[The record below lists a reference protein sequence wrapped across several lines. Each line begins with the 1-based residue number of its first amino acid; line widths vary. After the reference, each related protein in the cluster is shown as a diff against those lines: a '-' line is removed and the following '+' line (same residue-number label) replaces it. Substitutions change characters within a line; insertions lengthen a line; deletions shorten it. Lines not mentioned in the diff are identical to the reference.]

1 MATYRPRIL
10 DVELDALFT
19 ELPAIALHG
28 PKGVGKTTTA
38 KRRATTV
45 LSLDDDEQRRIVS
58 AAPQR
63 IATLPTPVLLDEW
76 QRLPGVWDRV
86 RRAVDD
92 DPTPGRFLL
101 TGSAAPAHAPV
112 HSGAG
117 RIVDL
122 RMRPLSLAERDLG
135 PTTVSLAELLTGTRP
150 AVEGRTEVDL
160 AGYVEEI
167 LRSGLPAVRE
177 YSARARRAQLDAY
190 LRAVVTHELTDA
202 EVVVRRPAALMAWL
216 TAYAA
221 ATSTTASYE
230 TILAAATPA
239 EGSKPTKVTAMG
251 YREVLTQLWLLD
263 PVPSWVPSR
272 RPLARLGQAPKHQL
286 ADPAL
291 AARLLGATT
300 QSLLA
305 GDAPGPRVPRDGPLL
320 GSLFEHLVTM
330 SVQVYAQAAEARV
343 HHLRT
348 HRGEHEID
356 IIVVRDDGRV
366 LAIEVKLTAAPD
378 DGDVRHL
385 HWLTERIGSDLIDT
399 VVITTGREAYR
410 REDGIAVVPAALLGA

>member
-1 MATYRPRIL
+1 
-10 DVELDALFT
+10 
-19 ELPAIALHG
+19 
-28 PKGVGKTTTA
+28 
-38 KRRATTV
+38 
-45 LSLDDDEQRRIVS
+45 
-58 AAPQR
+58 
-63 IATLPTPVLLDEW
+63 
-76 QRLPGVWDRV
+76 
-86 RRAVDD
+86 
-92 DPTPGRFLL
+92 
-101 TGSAAPAHAPV
+101 
-112 HSGAG
+112 
-117 RIVDL
+117 
-122 RMRPLSLAERDLG
+122 MRPLSLAERGLG
-135 PTTVSLAELLTGTRP
+135 PTTVSLAELLTGARSP
-150 AVEGRTEVDL
+150 VEGRTDVNLADYVD
-160 AGYVEEI
+160 EI

-177 YSARARRAQLDAY
+177 YSVRARRAQLDAY

-239 EGSKPTKVTAMG
+239 EGSKPTKVTATG

-263 PVPSWVPSR
+263 PVPAWVPSR

-291 AARLLGATT
+291 AARLLGATAS
-300 QSLLA
+300 SLLA
-305 GDAPGPRVPRDGPLL
+305 GDEQSPRVPRDGPLL
-320 GSLFEHLVTM
+320 GTLFEHLVTL
-330 SVQVYAQAAEARV
+330 SVQVYAQADEARV

-356 IIVVRDDGRV
+356 IVVVRDDGRV

-378 DGDVRHL
+378 DADVRHL
-385 HWLTERIGSDLIDT
+385 RWLRERIGSDLVDA

-410 REDGIAVVPAALLGA
+410 RADGIAVVSAALLGA